1 MPVPSDILVVDDTM
15 TTLMM
20 LLALL
25 STQGYQVSSAQSGTE
40 ALERV
45 ARHPPDL
52 ILLDF
57 SLPDIDGIAVCNELK
72 LNPRTRDIPVLFL
85 SSISDTET
93 KVDGFAAGAVDFI
106 SKPFERSELLARV
119 NTHLDLAR
127 LKKRLSKLVEEKTE
141 SLRLSEQRFRALMEQ
156 APEAIMV
163 YDLDSGRFVDAN
175 RQAEQLT
182 GRPLPGL
189 IGLTPI
195 ELYDSEQPDG
205 LPTAESVRMHTARA
219 MKGEVQ
225 LFERIILRPDGS
237 TVPCEVRLAML
248 PSEAGH
254 LLRVSYIDI
263 SSRVA
268 AQENINRL
276 AYFDT
281 LTGLYNQ
288 SGLLEQLD
296 ALYGINREVK
306 QPAFALLL
314 IDLGDFKFINDVYG
328 NRVGDLL
335 LRSVAERLQRL
346 AGPRGHAARL
356 GGIEFVL
363 LLGAVSGREQAEE
376 AAGRVLDAVAEP
388 FAIDEMMLNIAP
400 SIGVSLGP
408 EHGENGQELLRNA
421 DMALYQA
428 KQRGIRRIQVYEA
441 ALSQQMR
448 ERIELEK
455 ELRQAID
462 GGQLV
467 LHYQPQIELSSRR
480 VVGVEAL
487 VRWQHPRK
495 GMISP
500 MQFIP
505 LAEQSGLILPLG
517 RWVLRE
523 ACGQLRRW
531 RDQGCGGD
539 LRMAVN
545 LSVAQFTDHELPDFV
560 AGVLKESGIPPHGL
574 ELEITE
580 SFTMLSPQQSIR
592 MMEQFRAMGIHS
604 SIDDFGTGHSSLAYL
619 TRFPVDTLKIDQS
632 FIRNIHNDQK
642 DTALCDTIAY
652 LAHRMGLQV
661 VAEGVETAEQLTFL
675 TSIHVDIVQG
685 YLLCKPLPAAE
696 VEAFLTQRPDAL
708 PQAGVEYF

>member
-1 MPVPSDILVVDDTM
+1 MPVHSDILVVDDTM
-15 TTLMM
+15 TTMMM

-25 STQGYQVSSAQSGTE
+25 STQGYQVSSAQSGSET
-40 ALERV
+40 LER
-45 ARHPPDL
+45 AAKHPPDL

-57 SLPDIDGIAVCNELK
+57 SLPDMDGIAVCRELK

-85 SSISDTET
+85 SVIADTET
-93 KVDGFAAGAVDFI
+93 KVQGFAAGAVDFI
-106 SKPFERSELLARV
+106 AKPFERSELLARV

-141 SLRLSEQRFRALMEQ
+141 SLRFSEQRFRALMEQ

-182 GRPLPGL
+182 GRPLSALTGM
-189 IGLTPI
+189 TPI
-195 ELYDSEQPDG
+195 ELYDKEQPDG
-205 LPTAESVRMHTARA
+205 LPTAESVRMHVSRA
-219 MKGEVQ
+219 MKGEIQ
-225 LFERIILRPDGS
+225 LFERIILRPDGG

-263 SSRVA
+263 SSRIA
-268 AQENINRL
+268 AQEKINRL

-296 ALYGINREVK
+296 SLYGINREVE

-328 NRVGDLL
+328 NRIGDLL
-335 LRSVAERLQRL
+335 LCSVAERLQRL
-346 AGPRGHAARL
+346 AGPRGHVARL
-356 GGIEFVL
+356 GIEFAL
-363 LLGAVSGREQAEE
+363 LLSAVGGRDE
-376 AAGRVLDAVAEP
+376 ADEVAGKVLDAVAEP
-388 FAIDEMMLNIAP
+388 FAVDEMMLNIAA

-421 DMALYQA
+421 DMAVYQA
-428 KQRGIRRIQVYEA
+428 KQRGARRIQVYEA
-441 ALSQQMR
+441 ALGQQMR

-467 LHYQPQIELSSRR
+467 LHYQPQIELASGRA
-480 VVGVEAL
+480 VGVEAL
-487 VRWQHPRK
+487 VRWRHPDK

-523 ACGQLRRW
+523 ACAQLRRW
-531 RDQGCGGD
+531 RDKGCGGE

-560 AGVLKESGIPPHGL
+560 AGVLKDAGVPPHCL

-632 FIRNIHNDQK
+632 FIRNISSDEK

-675 TSIHVDIVQG
+675 TSIHVDVVQG

-696 VEAFLTQRPDAL
+696 VEAFLLHRPDTL